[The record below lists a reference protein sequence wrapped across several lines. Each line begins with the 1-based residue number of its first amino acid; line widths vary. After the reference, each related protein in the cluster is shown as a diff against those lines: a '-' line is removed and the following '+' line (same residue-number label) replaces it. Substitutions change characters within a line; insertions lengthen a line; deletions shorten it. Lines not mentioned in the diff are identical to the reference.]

1 MLLNDYRSH
10 KRTSVAFKMLYQ
22 PLHLLSRSKNG
33 SRGWERVVS
42 SFIQKKNIFIPMH
55 FEPKQK

>member
-1 MLLNDYRSH
+1 MLLNDCRSH
-10 KRTSVAFKMLYQ
+10 KRTSIAFKMLYQ

-42 SFIQKKNIFIPMH
+42 SFIQ
-55 FEPKQK
+55 QKYLYSNAF